1 MAKLD
6 DLISDLQIPFKNKN
20 LIDQALIHRSYLN
33 EVRENIISNERLE
46 FLGDSILSFVVS
58 SYLYNRFPDLKE
70 GDLTNLRS
78 SIVKTSTLASVA
90 KRLKLGD
97 YLFLSHGEEEGG
109 GRTNPSIL
117 ADTFEA
123 ILGAIFLDQGIKKV
137 TSFIETYLLPHLTQ
151 IIEEKTY
158 KDPKSMLQEIVQND
172 TKNSPL
178 YKVVKEVGPD
188 HAKEFT
194 VSVYVNDKLLGTGG
208 GKSKQDAEQEAAKVA
223 LEKWKK

>member
-1 MAKLD
+1 MAQLD

-97 YLFLSHGEEEGG
+97 YLFLSRGEEEGG

-137 TSFIETYLLPHLTQ
+137 TSFIDKYLIPNLTK
-151 IIEEKTY
+151 IIQEKTY
-158 KDPKSMLQEIVQND
+158 KDPKSMLQEIVQSD

-188 HAKEFT
+188 HAKEFP
-194 VSVYVNDKLLGTGG
+194 VSVYVNDKFLGTGS

-223 LEKWKK
+223 LEKWK